1 MERMSFWFRTGLKEV
16 ETMVYFFAATAI
28 ILAVAILVIACL
40 TTMTGWIIGSF
51 AETVEQVK
59 KRKNE
64 E

>member
-1 MERMSFWFRTGLKEV
+1 
-16 ETMVYFFAATAI
+16 MVYFFAATAI